1 MRGGG
6 QFCFRRRLSNRAR
19 GDRFCH
25 RPFDCIRGG
34 VAAGC
39 LRKLSCGYGHVA
51 GRSGA
56 WGYVAGRASS
66 DLTGGSN
73 TEDQEAFRARVMD
86 AYREPPRGGAEMDY
100 ATWAISVPG
109 VTRAWCLR
117 NGYGAGTVVV
127 YIMLDAAQAGHDGFP
142 VGQDGV
148 ATDEPRGVPAVGD
161 QLTVAN
167 ALYPLQPVTA
177 LVYVCSPRRNSLTL
191 TLEGLSGAS
200 LSTRAAIAQ
209 AVAGVLMLSGS
220 PNRAVVNRTDLVTA
234 IRAVPQTAGFVLGVI
249 VGRQGGVDTE
259 YSGNITSDQDTC
271 PFWRTSFTDHRR
283 GSNGC
288 LL

>member
-1 MRGGG
+1 MS
-6 QFCFRRRLSNRAR
+6 L
-19 GDRFCH
+19 
-25 RPFDCIRGG
+25 G
-34 VAAGC
+34 VAVPGVT
-39 LRKLSCGYGHVA
+39 SQ
-51 GRSGA
+51 
-56 WGYVAGRASS
+56 GRASS

-177 LVYVCSPRRNSLTL
+177 LVYVFTASQFTDPDAGGIKWRQLIHTRSNCS
-191 TLEGLSGAS
+191 GCC
-200 LSTRAAIAQ
+200 
-209 AVAGVLMLSGS
+209 GS
-220 PNRAVVNRTDLVTA
+220 PNAVWLAKPGRCKSDGSCDRDTRCSADGRICA
-234 IRAVPQTAGFVLGVI
+234 GVI

-259 YSGNITSDQDTC
+259 YSGNITSDQGYL
-271 PFWRTSFTDHRR
+271 PVLENIIYRP
-283 GSNGC
+283 
-288 LL
+288 

>member
-1 MRGGG
+1 MS
-6 QFCFRRRLSNRAR
+6 L
-19 GDRFCH
+19 
-25 RPFDCIRGG
+25 G
-34 VAAGC
+34 VAVPGVT
-39 LRKLSCGYGHVA
+39 SQ
-51 GRSGA
+51 
-56 WGYVAGRASS
+56 GRASS

-148 ATDEPRGVPAVGD
+148 ATDEPRSAGSWGPVDRGECALSIAAGDGVGICVFTASQFTDPDAGGIKWR
-161 QLTVAN
+161 QLIHTRSN
-167 ALYPLQPVTA
+167 
-177 LVYVCSPRRNSLTL
+177 CS
-191 TLEGLSGAS
+191 GCC
-200 LSTRAAIAQ
+200 
-209 AVAGVLMLSGS
+209 GS
-220 PNRAVVNRTDLVTA
+220 PNAVWLAKPGRCKSDGSCDRDTRCSADGRICA
-234 IRAVPQTAGFVLGVI
+234 GVI

-259 YSGNITSDQDTC
+259 YSGNITSDQGYL
-271 PFWRTSFTDHRR
+271 PVLENIIYRP
-283 GSNGC
+283 
-288 LL
+288 

>member
-1 MRGGG
+1 MPTGN
-6 QFCFRRRLSNRAR
+6 RL
-19 GDRFCH
+19 
-25 RPFDCIRGG
+25 
-34 VAAGC
+34 AA
-39 LRKLSCGYGHVA
+39 
-51 GRSGA
+51 
-56 WGYVAGRASS
+56 
-66 DLTGGSN
+66 
-73 TEDQEAFRARVMD
+73 
-86 AYREPPRGGAEMDY
+86 AEMDY

-177 LVYVCSPRRNSLTL
+177 LVYVFTASQFTDPDAGGIKWRQLIHTRSNCS
-191 TLEGLSGAS
+191 GCC
-200 LSTRAAIAQ
+200 
-209 AVAGVLMLSGS
+209 GS
-220 PNRAVVNRTDLVTA
+220 PNAVWLAKPGRCKSDGSCDRDTRCSADGRICA
-234 IRAVPQTAGFVLGVI
+234 GVI

-259 YSGNITSDQDTC
+259 YSGNITSDQGYL
-271 PFWRTSFTDHRR
+271 PVLENIIYRP
-283 GSNGC
+283 
-288 LL
+288 

>member
-1 MRGGG
+1 MS
-6 QFCFRRRLSNRAR
+6 L
-19 GDRFCH
+19 
-25 RPFDCIRGG
+25 G
-34 VAAGC
+34 VAVPGVT
-39 LRKLSCGYGHVA
+39 SQ
-51 GRSGA
+51 
-56 WGYVAGRASS
+56 GRASS